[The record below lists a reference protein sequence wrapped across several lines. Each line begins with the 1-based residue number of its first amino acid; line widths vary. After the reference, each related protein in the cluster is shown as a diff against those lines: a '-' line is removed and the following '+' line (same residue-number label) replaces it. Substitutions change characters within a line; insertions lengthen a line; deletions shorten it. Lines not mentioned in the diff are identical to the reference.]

1 MYQTNFIPQ
10 GWECPKCKRVYSPTT
25 SMCAHCPTQTMTGTT
40 STSIQFSEF
49 GTTGT
54 SLTHNFES
62 DKKSSSKTKCK
73 ICGREKWQHPISSF
87 T

>member
-1 MYQTNFIPQ
+1 MNQISFIPQ

-25 SMCAHCPTQTMTGTT
+25 SMCSYCPTQTITGTSIGIGGFGTT
-40 STSIQFSEF
+40 STARF
-49 GTTGT
+49 
-54 SLTHNFES
+54 HNFES

-73 ICGREKWQHPISSF
+73 ICGLEKWQHPLISN

>member
-1 MYQTNFIPQ
+1 MIQSTFIQQ

-25 SMCAHCPTQTMTGTT
+25 SMCSHCPEYSQGYTSTGTT
-40 STSIQFSEF
+40 LTVNSTTYSH
-49 GTTGT
+49 T
-54 SLTHNFES
+54 FES

-73 ICGREKWQHPISSF
+73 ICGLEKWQHPNISY

>member
-1 MYQTNFIPQ
+1 MFETSFIPQ

-25 SMCAHCPTQTMTGTT
+25 SMCSHCPQHTQGIATTGPST
-40 STSIQFSEF
+40 STTYSHQ
-49 GTTGT
+49 
-54 SLTHNFES
+54 FES

-73 ICGREKWQHPISSF
+73 ICGLEKWQHPLVSY

>member
-1 MYQTNFIPQ
+1 MYSTNFIPQ

-25 SMCAHCPTQTMTGTT
+25 TMCAQCPIQTSTGTSIGIAGLGTT
-40 STSIQFSEF
+40 SSTSF
-49 GTTGT
+49 
-54 SLTHNFES
+54 THEFES

-73 ICGREKWQHPISSF
+73 ICGKQKWEHPNISY

>member
-1 MYQTNFIPQ
+1 MFKTNFIPQ

-25 SMCAHCPTQTMTGTT
+25 SMCSNCPQYNQGVTSTGTT
-40 STSIQFSEF
+40 LNV
-49 GTTGT
+49 GT
-54 SLTHNFES
+54 SSITYSHPFES

-73 ICGREKWQHPISSF
+73 ICGLEKFQHPIVSY